1 MAQPRLDR
9 HPRCRPGTRALALA
23 TLLALAGPAA
33 ALVPIVAGPA
43 AVQTFDAPDGLAT
56 TGTANTQVPPG
67 WAFHKSNG
75 NTTYAADNGGANAG
89 NVYSHG
95 ATGSNER
102 AFGQLLSGSVTP
114 TIGAQLR
121 NDTGATLTQLV
132 VRYTGEQWR
141 LGTAGRVDR
150 LDFQYSLDASS
161 LTTGTWTDVDA
172 LDFTAPISGGA
183 LGALDGNAPA
193 NRQVIEATITGLGIA
208 PGATL
213 WVRWADFNAS
223 GADDGLAI
231 DDVSFG
237 TGAPGPDLPPTVTS
251 TLPANNATGVA
262 PGANLTIGFSEPV
275 TVTAPW
281 FTIACTSGPRTAQPS
296 GGPVSFTLDPTT
308 DFAFGDACTVT
319 VLAAGVVDQDGE
331 PTPMADDHVFGFT
344 VAVDSAPT
352 VSATSPAQ
360 GATNVGLA
368 SNLFVTFSEPVA
380 ASLASFRIRC
390 GADDLL
396 YALSNAA
403 QTTWTLDPAE
413 NLRPLTACTLRIVAA
428 EITDLDGTPQNL
440 PADVVVG
447 FTTGQGVA
455 DYYASVDASSC
466 QALRA
471 SLHALID
478 DHVVYRYN
486 PSGAPP
492 NFQPT
497 ADTWTMLEAAD
508 QDPTNPA
515 RILDVYR
522 NRSYS
527 KVTDRASQTCTS
539 GSACYNREHTWPS
552 SLGFGSNTGNL
563 GFPNAPHTDGHML
576 HLSAVDW
583 NADRGNKP
591 FATCPPPGCG
601 ARGTDPQPAPFDG
614 SGGTC
619 DHANGNCN
627 WVQGPDGNQGSFEPW
642 RKRKG
647 DMARALLYMDVRYE
661 GGVAGAGSNTPGQS
675 EPDLVLTDNRAQIQ
689 VTSSSPAYM
698 GLRSDLLAWHAADPP
713 TTGDVLRND
722 VIQSFQGNRN
732 PFVDR
737 PEWVAIAFAEPC
749 TGAPPEAI
757 FGNGFEP

>member
-1 MAQPRLDR
+1 MAQPHLNR
-9 HPRCRPGTRALALA
+9 HPRPQRASRWLLPALLTMA
-23 TLLALAGPAA
+23 VGPAHA
-33 ALVPIVAGPA
+33 VVPVTSGPA
-43 AVQTFDAPDGLAT
+43 TVQTFDAPDGLAT
-56 TGTANTQVPPG
+56 TGTANTQMPAG
-67 WAFHKSNG
+67 WAFNKVGGASP
-75 NTTYAADNGGANAG
+75 TTYAADNGGTNSG
-89 NVYSHG
+89 NVYSYG
-95 ATGSNER
+95 ATASNER

-141 LGTAGRVDR
+141 LGTTGRVDQ
-150 LDFQYSLDASS
+150 LDFQYSLDATS
-161 LTTGTWTDVDA
+161 LVTGTWVNVDA
-172 LDFTAPISGGA
+172 LDFTAPISSGA
-183 LGALDGNAPA
+183 LGALDGNDPA
-193 NRQVIEATITGLGIA
+193 NRRLIEGTIGGLSLA
-208 PGATL
+208 PTATL

-231 DDVSFG
+231 DDASFG
-237 TGAPGPDLPPTVTS
+237 TGAPGPDLPPTVAS
-251 TLPANNATGVA
+251 TVPADGATGVA
-262 PGANLTIGFSEPV
+262 PGATVVIGFSEPV

-281 FTIACTSGPRTAQPS
+281 FTIACTSGPRAAQPS
-296 GGPVSFTLDPTT
+296 GGPVSFTLTPTSS
-308 DFAFGDACTVT
+308 FNFGDACTVT
-319 VLAAGVVDQDGE
+319 VLAAGVVDQDGT
-331 PTPMADDHVFGFT
+331 PTPMAADRVFGFT
-344 VAVDSAPT
+344 VAVDSAPSVT
-352 VSATSPAQ
+352 ATSPAQ

-380 ASLASFRIRC
+380 ASLASFRLSC
-390 GADDLL
+390 GAGDLP

-413 NLRPLTACTLRIVAA
+413 NLPPLTACTLRVIAA
-428 EITDLDGTPQNL
+428 EVTDLDGTPQNL
-440 PADVVVG
+440 PADVLLG
-447 FTTGQGVA
+447 FTTGQGVS
-455 DYYASVDASSC
+455 DYYANVDASSC

-478 DHVVYRYN
+478 DHVVHPYT
-486 PSGAPP
+486 SAPP

-497 ADTWTMLEAAD
+497 TNTWTILEAAD
-508 QDPTNPA
+508 QDPSNPA

-522 NRSYS
+522 NRSYA

-539 GSACYNREHTWPS
+539 ITACYNREHTWPS

-601 ARGTDPQPAPFDG
+601 ARGTDAQPAPFDG

-619 DHANGNCN
+619 DHTNGNCN

-675 EPDLVLTDNRAQIQ
+675 EPDLVLTDNRALIQI
-689 VTSSSPAYM
+689 TSGSPAYM

-722 VIQSFQGNRN
+722 VVQSFQGNRN

-737 PEWVAIAFAEPC
+737 PEWVVIAFAEPC
-749 TGAPPEAI
+749 TGAPTELMFAD
-757 FGNGFEP
+757 GFEP